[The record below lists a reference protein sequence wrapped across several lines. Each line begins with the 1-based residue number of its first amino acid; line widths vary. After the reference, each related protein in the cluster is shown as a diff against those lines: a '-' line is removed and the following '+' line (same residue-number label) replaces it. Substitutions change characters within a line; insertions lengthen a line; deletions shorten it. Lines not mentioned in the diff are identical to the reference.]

1 MKRCKTPALV
11 GRRYGVTPATVIEW
25 CENGVMPAVDVAS
38 ETATRRR
45 WRMSEEDI
53 EAFEA
58 RRGNREAVPP

>member
-1 MKRCKTPALV
+1 MERRKTPAQV

-45 WRMSEEDI
+45 WRMSEGDI
-53 EAFEA
+53 EAFES
-58 RRGNREAVPP
+58 RRSNREAVTP